1 MQNKEPSLLT
11 PKGAVMVRDAATAR
25 TQASPA
31 RSGEE
36 KWGSVQRIERLKMGL
51 GGHMMNNSCY
61 LIQPNFLTFYQGA

>member
-1 MQNKEPSLLT
+1 MQNKEPSLST
-11 PKGAVMVRDAATAR
+11 SKGAVMARDAATAR

-36 KWGSVQRIERLKMGL
+36 KWGLEQQRERLKVVL
-51 GGHMMNNSCY
+51 GGHTMNNACY